1 MVLTGQIQS
10 GLGQEIIPVSFLS
23 LPLNILSSGGIVSL
37 VIISVWLLSP
47 NVFAVFRYKS
57 IEYRSIFLLLA
68 PLNAF
73 LVLYFVSFEELHI
86 WHATALGIYL
96 SYLNKF
102 KKLNNE
108 K

>member
-1 MVLTGQIQS
+1 M
-10 GLGQEIIPVSFLS
+10 
-23 LPLNILSSGGIVSL
+23 
-37 VIISVWLLSP
+37 
-47 NVFAVFRYKS
+47 
-57 IEYRSIFLLLA
+57 FLLLA

-86 WHATALGIYL
+86 WHATTLGIYL

-102 KKLNNE
+102 KK